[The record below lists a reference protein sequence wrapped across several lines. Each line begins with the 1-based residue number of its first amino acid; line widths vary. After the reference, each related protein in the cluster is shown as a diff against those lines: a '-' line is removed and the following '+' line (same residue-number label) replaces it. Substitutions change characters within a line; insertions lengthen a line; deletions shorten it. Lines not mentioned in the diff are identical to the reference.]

1 LPVSP
6 RTKLV
11 LIFAG
16 KTLGFLIV
24 LSLLWHFVFAAPY
37 DRALVAITDSLSSA
51 EIVLGEDL
59 GGETREA
66 FLAESGVYLKDDFI
80 CLTTLQPWGY
90 DLYGW
95 IEAPALAYGMLLV
108 ISLIAATP
116 GLVWRRRLKF
126 IGLALVIMFTL
137 HLVTIL
143 IFARMSLSGVNPY
156 PFSTL
161 FISIGTA
168 LFPALIWGALCYR
181 YWWPRGA
188 PG

>member
-1 LPVSP
+1 VPP

-11 LIFAG
+11 LVFAG
-16 KTLGFLIV
+16 KTLAFLIV
-24 LSLLWHFVFAAPY
+24 LSLLWHFAIAAPY
-37 DRALVAITDSLSSA
+37 NRALVAITNSLSRA
-51 EIVLGEDL
+51 DIVLGQDIGE
-59 GGETREA
+59 ETRQE
-66 FLAESGVYLKDDFI
+66 FLSEFGVYLKDDYI
-80 CLTTLQPWGY
+80 CVTTLQPWGY

-95 IEAPALAYGMLLV
+95 IEAPSLQYGMLLV

-116 GLVWRRRLKF
+116 GLVWQRRLKF
-126 IGLALVIMFTL
+126 IGLALVIMFAL

-143 IFARMSLSGVNPY
+143 IFARISLSGVNPY
-156 PFSTL
+156 PFTTL

-188 PG
+188 PPG